1 MVPDGSRTGHI
12 DGVPG
17 PLIINERPDIER
29 TMERAQL
36 DCELEKLHAESH
48 GWALACCG
56 RDREEAEE
64 VLQSA
69 YLKVFAGKA
78 RFDGRSTFRTWLFG
92 VIRRTAA
99 EERRRNIVHR
109 LRAAAYAVI
118 APSDTRTGA
127 DTILEIAQRQER
139 LLSALREL
147 SPRQREVLQLV
158 FYHDMT
164 IEDAATAMSVSLGT
178 ARTHYERG
186 KARLLEKLAGEANDA
201 A

>member
-1 MVPDGSRTGHI
+1 
-12 DGVPG
+12 
-17 PLIINERPDIER
+17 
-29 TMERAQL
+29 MEKDEL
-36 DCELEKLHAESH
+36 DSELGKLHADSY

-64 VLQSA
+64 VLQNA
-69 YLKVFAGKA
+69 YLKVFTGKA
-78 RFDGRSTFRTWLFG
+78 QFDGRSSLRTWLFG

-99 EERRRNIVHR
+99 EERRRNIVR
-109 LRAAAYAVI
+109 RVRAAAYAVI
-118 APSDTRTGA
+118 APSEIGA
-127 DTILEIAQRQER
+127 EAETTFDIAQRHER

-164 IEDAATAMSVSLGT
+164 IEDAASVMSVSLGT

-186 KARLLEKLAGEANDA
+186 KARLLEKLAGDADDA

>member
-1 MVPDGSRTGHI
+1 
-12 DGVPG
+12 
-17 PLIINERPDIER
+17 
-29 TMERAQL
+29 MER
-36 DCELEKLHAESH
+36 DEIDSELGKLHADSY

-64 VLQSA
+64 VLQNA
-69 YLKVFAGKA
+69 YLKVYSGKA
-78 RFDGRSTFRTWLFG
+78 RFDGRSALRTWLFG

-99 EERRRNIVHR
+99 EERRRNIVRR

-118 APSDTRTGA
+118 APTENVA
-127 DTILEIAQRQER
+127 EPEPAFEVAQCEE
-139 LLSALREL
+139 LILSALREL

-164 IEDAATAMSVSLGT
+164 IEDAAEVMSVSLGT

-186 KARLLEKLAGEANDA
+186 KARLLEKLGGDADDA

>member
-1 MVPDGSRTGHI
+1 
-12 DGVPG
+12 
-17 PLIINERPDIER
+17 
-29 TMERAQL
+29 MER
-36 DCELEKLHAESH
+36 DEIDSELGRLHADSY

-64 VLQSA
+64 VLQNA
-69 YLKVFAGKA
+69 YVKVFSGKA
-78 RFDGRSTFRTWLFG
+78 RFDGRSSLRTWLFG

-99 EERRRNIVHR
+99 EERRSNIVRR

-118 APSDTRTGA
+118 SPSEIGPEAETTF
-127 DTILEIAQRQER
+127 EIAQRQER
-139 LLSALREL
+139 LLSALGEL
-147 SPRQREVLQLV
+147 SSRQREVLQLV

-164 IEDAATAMSVSLGT
+164 IEDAASVMSVSLGT

-186 KARLLEKLAGEANDA
+186 KARLLEKLAGDTDDA

>member
-1 MVPDGSRTGHI
+1 
-12 DGVPG
+12 
-17 PLIINERPDIER
+17 
-29 TMERAQL
+29 MERAQL
-36 DCELEKLHAESH
+36 DSELEDLHAASF

-92 VIRRTAA
+92 VIRLTAA
-99 EERRRNIVHR
+99 EERRRNIVR
-109 LRAAAYAVI
+109 RFRAAVRAAAYAAI
-118 APSDTRTGA
+118 APSDPGPDPNTA
-127 DTILEIAQRQER
+127 LENAQRQER
-139 LLSALREL
+139 LLSALGEL
-147 SPRQREVLQLV
+147 ASRQREVLQLV

-164 IEDAATAMSVSLGT
+164 IEDAAAVMSVSLGT

-186 KARLLEKLAGEANDA
+186 KARLLEKLTAGRP
-201 A
+201 

>member
-1 MVPDGSRTGHI
+1 MALTLNPPACHI
-12 DGVPG
+12 SAPVL
-17 PLIINERPDIER
+17 PLISTNAQKSSV
-29 TMERAQL
+29 TMERGQL
-36 DCELEKLHAESH
+36 DSELEDLHAASF

-92 VIRRTAA
+92 VIRLTAA
-99 EERRRNIVHR
+99 EERRRNIVRR

-118 APSDTRTGA
+118 APSDPGPDPNTA
-127 DTILEIAQRQER
+127 LENAQRQER
-139 LLSALREL
+139 LLSALGEL
-147 SPRQREVLQLV
+147 ASRQREVLQLV

-164 IEDAATAMSVSLGT
+164 IEDAAAVMSVSLGT

-186 KARLLEKLAGEANDA
+186 KARLLEKLTAGRP
-201 A
+201 

>member
-1 MVPDGSRTGHI
+1 
-12 DGVPG
+12 
-17 PLIINERPDIER
+17 
-29 TMERAQL
+29 MERAQL

-56 RDREEAEE
+56 RDREEAGE

-69 YLKVFAGKA
+69 YLKVYSGKA
-78 RFDGRSTFRTWLFG
+78 RFEGRSTFRTWLFG

-99 EERRRNIVHR
+99 EERRRNIVRR

-118 APSDTRTGA
+118 APSDTGA
-127 DTILEIAQRQER
+127 GSDTALEIAQRQER

-164 IEDAATAMSVSLGT
+164 IEDAAAVMSVSIGT

-186 KARLLEKLAGEANDA
+186 KVRLLEKLSGEANDA